1 METLAIY
8 ACHPSYLFR
17 AATMSALGQKR
28 TFRRVCLI
36 SAIPPKADIGTQPR
50 NVRFVPK
57 ADICGAAKFQLFDH
71 LVGAGEH
78 LRWDGDTKRLGGP
91 EVND

>member
-1 METLAIY
+1 MQDRSPPTRRNLLATHGRTI
-8 ACHPSYLFR
+8 H
-17 AATMSALGQKR
+17 LGQKR
-28 TFRRVCLI
+28 TYALQQNSVL
-36 SAIPPKADIGTQPR
+36 
-50 NVRFVPK
+50 
-57 ADICGAAKFQLFDH
+57 LDH